1 MTFLGCASRALD
13 RAGRAR
19 DGWFVRAGMVC
30 RAMCAG
36 AGVWCARGATGEGA
50 RGRRARVRET
60 NRKTRAYSRAQTKAI
75 FGFGSSTKADATKPK
90 VKGYMDAGA
99 GTQKRTPVVKKVVKP
114 RPVVAKK
121 KPIVKKPLIASKPK
135 ATVKK
140 VVVAKKPL
148 AKKAVKPLMMTKKVV
163 AKKPVVAKKIV
174 AKKPMMATKKVV
186 AKKPLV
192 SRKPMMKAKPRPA
205 GRRVAAKKPINTT
218 MSLKQTADLG
228 FAGIIAGSF
237 LLSLAILPGIADVAL
252 ETIGIAYTLYFTY
265 NYLLFE
271 ESREDFKNTLEDL
284 ESSTGIDI
292 PAIFDSAIGAVS
304 SITDKVS
311 TSSSKTSY
319 PKKADEPLMAGAAVE
334 ESKEDSSSW

>member
-1 MTFLGCASRALD
+1 MSCVARGC
-13 RAGRAR
+13 
-19 DGWFVRAGMVC
+19 
-30 RAMCAG
+30 G
-36 AGVWCARGATGEGA
+36 AWYARGATGEGA
-50 RGRRARVRET
+50 RGRRARIRET
-60 NRKTRAYSRAQTKAI
+60 NRKTRAYSRVQTKAI

-121 KPIVKKPLIASKPK
+121 KPIVVAKKKPIVKKPLIASKPK

-163 AKKPVVAKKIV
+163 AKKPVMATKKIV
-174 AKKPMMATKKVV
+174 VKKPMMATKKVV

-205 GRRVAAKKPINTT
+205 VRRVAAKKPINTT

-284 ESSTGIDI
+284 ESSTGVDI

>member
-1 MTFLGCASRALD
+1 
-13 RAGRAR
+13 
-19 DGWFVRAGMVC
+19 
-30 RAMCAG
+30 
-36 AGVWCARGATGEGA
+36 
-50 RGRRARVRET
+50 
-60 NRKTRAYSRAQTKAI
+60 
-75 FGFGSSTKADATKPK
+75 
-90 VKGYMDAGA
+90 MDAGA

-114 RPVVAKK
+114 RPVAAKK
-121 KPIVKKPLIASKPK
+121 KPIVVAKKKPLIASKPK

-163 AKKPVVAKKIV
+163 AKKPMMATKKIV
-174 AKKPMMATKKVV
+174 AKKPMMASKKVV

-192 SRKPMMKAKPRPA
+192 SRKPMIKAKPRPA
-205 GRRVAAKKPINTT
+205 MRRVAAKKPINTT

-319 PKKADEPLMAGAAVE
+319 PKKADEPLMAGAAAE